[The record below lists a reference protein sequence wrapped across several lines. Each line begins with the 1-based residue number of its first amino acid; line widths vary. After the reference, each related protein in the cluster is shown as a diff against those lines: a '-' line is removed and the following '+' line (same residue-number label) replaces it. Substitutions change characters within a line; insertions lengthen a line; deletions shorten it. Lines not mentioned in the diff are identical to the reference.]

1 MVPGVF
7 SVTAP
12 LCQCP
17 FHNPGGK
24 GVRAILATSYQ
35 TGVKTGSLRNGNG
48 QLGAGSTPESQ
59 AGHEQFESWGCGY
72 PVYHNT

>member
-1 MVPGVF
+1 M
-7 SVTAP
+7 
-12 LCQCP
+12 
-17 FHNPGGK
+17 
-24 GVRAILATSYQ
+24 RAILATSYQ
-35 TGVKTGSLRNGNG
+35 TGVKIGSLCNGNS